1 MTLSNPPVHLGAQ
14 PDFTVLTK
22 LLSDARRRLRPDGE
36 AWIVA
41 QRYVPMGAMCAAA
54 GAGDATCVD
63 VDDRF
68 AVWVVK
74 VSEEGKVLKDRH
86 SQRERGRMGTSV
98 KTLERASL
106 TLSIS
111 RISSAE
117 ETTTTTKEKKEKKK
131 KKDSKDSKDSK
142 KKKKK
147 EKREKKR

>member
-74 VSEEGKVLKDRH
+74 NMDTGSHTTPLARWTPILKDFSR
-86 SQRERGRMGTSV
+86 R
-98 KTLERASL
+98 
-106 TLSIS
+106 LSP
-111 RISSAE
+111 AE

-147 EKREKKR
+147 EKREKTR

>member
-74 VSEEGKVLKDRH
+74 NKLLKDRR
-86 SQRERGRMGTSV
+86 SPRGRGRVGTSV
-98 KTLERASL
+98 MTER
-106 TLSIS
+106 
-111 RISSAE
+111 AE

>member
-54 GAGDATCVD
+54 GAGDAECVD

-74 VSEEGKVLKDRH
+74 KCP
-86 SQRERGRMGTSV
+86 
-98 KTLERASL
+98 A
-106 TLSIS
+106 
-111 RISSAE
+111 AE